1 VTRRLPVLAA
11 CAGVALFA
19 IAPAAPA
26 DVFGPLSLLSRDGGE
41 QFLYA
46 HDPAISGDARYV
58 VFDGSLGGVTGVWR
72 RDLQTG
78 EVEQVAGGDAEL
90 PSISENGQYVSFTT
104 NEGGQLAADTNGQ
117 IDAET
122 PEPPNVYL
130 RNMALAPGEP
140 GAFVLVS
147 ATNGPG
153 ETALSYET
161 STPALYGSVAAGRTA
176 LSANGQEVAF
186 VTTAVSDLAGPGT
199 PPLQVA
205 VRNLATHETRLLST
219 ELPQHPGEPAGPVKS
234 EESPASKG
242 QFQGAVFSWA
252 GVPPAFVP
260 PPSYS
265 LPEHQIGASISA
277 DGSTVAWM
285 GQDIGAQV
293 PLLAGESLPS
303 YYAEPLWRRVGA
315 PGSPTRRVV
324 GGEGDPFSS
333 NHDQGIW
340 EEGISGDPVPQL
352 SANGD
357 DVAFLSSAALLALG
371 EDFGTAGHENRHA
384 DAYLATMQEGGSST
398 PAVALTPLSELST
411 GQEGARTTNAAI
423 VDLAISGDG
432 TQVAF
437 ASDRTEFPLPA
448 FAAVTAPASEAG
460 MSELYDVDLANHTL
474 TRVTSGFDGG
484 SSERPHPPSDPGID
498 PYSGESDGALSPSFS
513 ADGDTLSFS
522 STASNLIYGDGNT
535 PPAGT
540 DSPGLDGSDVF
551 SVPRVTFS
559 STPAPQFVSSP
570 PASAKLV
577 PSWALG
583 VTWAGQRNGSVL
595 LYVELPGAGTV
606 RAGAHGSVR
615 VKIVHA
621 ARGAHG
627 SKHRRVSTAVALRT
641 VASAGKAV
649 PASSGALVT
658 LTLAL
663 GPAYRALAARSG
675 GLYTTVNVSFS
686 SPGHATL
693 HANLPVTFKRAPAP
707 SHKSSSK
714 SSVRR

>member
-1 VTRRLPVLAA
+1 MRRMRVLAA
-11 CAGVALFA
+11 CAGVALLA

-26 DVFGPLSLLSRDGGE
+26 DVFGGVSLVSQLGGE

-46 HDPAISGDARYV
+46 HDPAISGNARYV
-58 VFDGSLGGVTGVWR
+58 AFDGSLGGVTGVWR
-72 RDLQTG
+72 RDLQSG
-78 EVEQVAGGDAEL
+78 EVEQVAGGAAEL

-104 NEGGQLAADTNGQ
+104 NEGGQLPADTNGQ
-117 IDAET
+117 IDAAT
-122 PEPPNVYL
+122 PEQPNVYV

-140 GAFVLVS
+140 GAFVLAS
-147 ATNGPG
+147 AANGPG
-153 ETALSYET
+153 ETPLSYET
-161 STPALYGSVAAGRTA
+161 SKPALFGSLAAGRTA

-186 VTTAVSDLAGPGT
+186 VTTAVSDLAGAQT

-205 VRNLATHETRLLST
+205 VRNLATHETLLVSS
-219 ELPQHPGEPAGPVKS
+219 ELPRHPGEAPGPVKS
-234 EESPASKG
+234 EESPLSQE
-242 QFQGAVFSWA
+242 QFQGAVLSWA
-252 GVPPAFVP
+252 GVPPAFAQ

-303 YYAEPLWRRVGA
+303 YYAEPLWRRIAA
-315 PGSPTRRVV
+315 PESPTRRVV

-357 DVAFLSSAALLALG
+357 AVAFLSSAALLALG

-398 PAVALTPLSELST
+398 PAAAVTALTELST

-437 ASDRTEFPLPA
+437 ASDRTEFPLAA
-448 FAAVTAPASEAG
+448 FADVTAPAPEAG

-474 TRVTSGFDGG
+474 TRVTSGFEGG
-484 SSERPHPPSDPGID
+484 SSERPHPASDPGVD

-513 ADGDTLSFS
+513 ADGDTLAFS

-540 DSPGLDGSDVF
+540 NSPGLDGSDVF
-551 SVPRVTFS
+551 AVPRVTFG
-559 STPAPQFVSSP
+559 STPTPQFVSSA
-570 PASAKLV
+570 PASPTLL
-577 PSWALG
+577 PSWTLG
-583 VTWAGQRNGSVL
+583 ATWAPRRNGSVL
-595 LYVELPGAGTV
+595 LYLELPGAGTV
-606 RAGAHGSVR
+606 RVGAHGAVR
-615 VKIVHA
+615 VKVVHV
-621 ARGAHG
+621 ARGAHS
-627 SKHRRVSTAVALRT
+627 SKHRRVSSTVAVRA
-641 VASAGKAV
+641 VASASKTV
-649 PASSGALVT
+649 SASSDALVT
-658 LTLAL
+658 LTLTL

-675 GLYTTVNVSFS
+675 GLYTTVDVTFS
-686 SPGHATL
+686 APGHATL
-693 HANLPVTFKRAPAP
+693 HASLPVTFKRVPAP
-707 SHKSSSK
+707 SHKSRPK
-714 SSVRR
+714 ASVRR